1 MDASS
6 TFSSIGSDL
15 RIVSSKVRLNLANR
29 KTLPRKLRY
38 NCHLFTSD
46 MYLQEKYAI
55 EIKNRFIFQGE
66 EDILDTYEQFID
78 INDEVTRNLV
88 PLLIKT
94 NKMCSSTE
102 NTVSR
107 FREDT
112 SIANREYPIEIIY
125 IQSK

>member
-1 MDASS
+1 M
-6 TFSSIGSDL
+6 
-15 RIVSSKVRLNLANR
+15 ANR

-38 NCHLFTSD
+38 NCPLFTSD
-46 MYLQEKYAI
+46 MSLQEKYAI

-66 EDILDTYEQFID
+66 EDISDTYEQFID
-78 INDEVTRNLV
+78 INDEVKRNLV

-102 NTVSR
+102 NIVSR
-107 FREDT
+107 SREDT
-112 SIANREYPIEIIY
+112 RIVNREYPIEIIY